1 LVIIISDY
9 QLIFYNFSGSMRF
22 FSNIQNCLI
31 GILFSLATFSQTC
44 PPISTYFGKTLFDEF
59 KSVCRDT
66 KGNLYAI
73 GNTYSPDLPVTAGA
87 FQPMYKADY
96 ESFIVKFDS
105 CGTLVWCTYFG
116 TQGFDSAER
125 IAFSKDSSV
134 VITGY
139 TDGTDLPTTAGCFQS
154 VSNGMNDCFIA
165 KFNLNGQPRWI
176 SYFGGTQSDFS
187 YAVSIDKDNNIVVG
201 GTSLS
206 PTIHTTAQSFQQ
218 NLIGATD
225 AFIAKFNK
233 SGQLK
238 FATFYGGSNAEDIHD
253 VTTDISGNIIA
264 VGGSFSNN
272 LSTTPSCLQASSN
285 GGMEVYVIK
294 LDSVGIRLFSTYIG
308 GALLDDAYGVCV
320 DGQKNI
326 YLTGHTSSSDFY
338 KTAVSYQT
346 VLTGSADNYCLKLTP
361 TGSLI
366 WSTIFGGSSFDNNI
380 HCQIDANDQIISL
393 INTQST
399 DFPMLG
405 TNNFTTNT
413 GVGDLVVA
421 KINSSGVLNWSS
433 YKGGTGD
440 DKASDLLLMNNKVLI
455 SGSSSSAD
463 FPVNAGN
470 YQLVNNGQE
479 DGFLSSLTVSV
490 SIGFTTD
497 IPSIQPNLC
506 AAKWNSYSS
515 VLKIDCDAA
524 YRVIVYDLL
533 GREIENKRIEN
544 NRLVFFSN
552 LNLNQAYIV
561 IGYSQNGATCFAQKI
576 LSISDS
582 TK

>member
-1 LVIIISDY
+1 MRH
-9 QLIFYNFSGSMRF
+9 IFF
-22 FSNIQNCLI
+22 C
-31 GILFSLATFSQTC
+31 ILFLKFIFINAQSC
-44 PPISTYFGKTLFDEF
+44 PQISTYFGKTLFDEF

-66 KGNLYAI
+66 KGNIYAI
-73 GNTYSPDLPVTAGA
+73 GNTYSTDLPVTAGA
-87 FQPMYKADY
+87 FQPAYKADY

-105 CGTLVWCTYFG
+105 CGVLVWCTYFG

-125 IAFSKDSSV
+125 IAFSKDSSI

-139 TDGTDLPTTAGCFQS
+139 TDGTDLPVTAGCFQS
-154 VSNGMNDCFIA
+154 TSNGANDCFIA

-187 YAVSIDKDNNIVVG
+187 YAVSIDKDNNILIG

-206 PTIHTTAQSFQQ
+206 PSIHTTAQSFQQ

-233 SGQLK
+233 TGQLK
-238 FATFYGGSNAEDIHD
+238 FATFYGGTNAEDIHD

-294 LDSVGIRLFSTYIG
+294 LDSVGTRLFSTYIG
-308 GALLDDAYGVCV
+308 GAMLDDAYGVCV
-320 DGQKNI
+320 DGLKNI
-326 YLTGHTSSSDFY
+326 YLTGHTSSADFF
-338 KTAVSYQT
+338 KTAVSHQT
-346 VLTGSADNYCLKLTP
+346 VITGSTDNYCLKLTP
-361 TGSLI
+361 TGSLV

-380 HCQIDANDQIISL
+380 HCKIDANDQIVSL

-405 TNNFTTNT
+405 ANNFTTNT
-413 GVGDLVVA
+413 GVGDIVIA
-421 KINSSGVLNWSS
+421 KISSNGVLNWCS

-440 DKASDLLLMNNKVLI
+440 DKAADLLLMKNKVLVCG
-455 SGSSSSAD
+455 GSSSSD
-463 FPVNAGN
+463 FPVNTGN
-470 YQLVNNGQE
+470 YQLINNGQE
-479 DGFLSSLTVSV
+479 DGFLSTLTVSV
-490 SIGFTTD
+490 SIAFTTGLK
-497 IPSIQPNLC
+497 SIQPNSC
-506 AAKWNSYSS
+506 TAKWNSYSS
-515 VLKIDCDAA
+515 VLKLDCEEAVK
-524 YRVIVYDLL
+524 VIVYDLL
-533 GREIENKRIEN
+533 GRVVENKTVESN
-544 NRLVFFSN
+544 GLVFLSN
-552 LNLNQAYIV
+552 LNSNQAYIV
-561 IGYSQNGATCFAQKI
+561 IGYSQNRSTCFAEKI
-576 LSISDS
+576 MSFSDS